1 MQETGD
7 FLTADYERKY
17 FKKEA
22 TFPGLF
28 PKVYT
33 KGADRK
39 SSQWPIQEQF
49 ENKNI

>member
-22 TFPGLF
+22 VAGSLIFTGGRKTISLNGEWN
-28 PKVYT
+28 YT
-33 KGADRK
+33 LTRAP
-39 SSQWPIQEQF
+39 SPC
-49 ENKNI
+49 